1 MSTMVAYF
9 TSSLHY
15 FGGNYFRIISNVWFC
30 LIIENLGRS
39 IIQGADLYTDV
50 ADRVDLAIKQYDQ
63 ALLLQMADLMFGKSA
78 NVLVPTC
85 RSSNRDEI
93 AGEAT

>member
-1 MSTMVAYF
+1 MSAMVAYF

-15 FGGNYFRIISNVWFC
+15 FGGNYFRIISKCLSC
-30 LIIENLGRS
+30 LIIGNLGKS
-39 IIQGADLYTDV
+39 IIQGADVYTDA

-63 ALLLQMADLMFGKSA
+63 ALLLQMADLMFGRSA

-85 RSSNRDEI
+85 RSSD
-93 AGEAT
+93 